1 MEKKPIALNVDVA
14 SVNTGIHRGLGVKI
28 KEDVLWLMLVHSFN
42 HCLELAI
49 NDTVSAIF
57 FDEIEVMLRKIYCL
71 YKISPKQLRELKE
84 FGNIFEKAMQR
95 PSKSTGTC

>member
-1 MEKKPIALNVDVA
+1 
-14 SVNTGIHRGLGVKI
+14 
-28 KEDVLWLMLVHSFN
+28 MLVHSFN

-49 NDTVSAIF
+49 NDSAIF

-84 FGNIFEKAMQR
+84 FGNIFEKAMQK